1 MCRLGLLLRV
11 MSFFLILN
19 NLSHGIERVSL
30 KGFEIGNAKL
40 RRLGRNKDFTGFYTE
55 QDVSSLN
62 SVEISGLEAVL
73 IQCKRDQEIRENRQ
87 VYEEIFME

>member
-1 MCRLGLLLRV
+1 MQVRAFVKGDEL
-11 MSFFLILN
+11 FLILN

-62 SVEISGLEAVL
+62 SVEISARSSSYSL
-73 IQCKRDQEIRENRQ
+73 
-87 VYEEIFME
+87 